1 MLGLCGVRLSPV
13 DIGCILQ
20 RYACLIIS
28 NAKQFFQAIPCC
40 ILTDLHD
47 GFC

>member
-13 DIGCILQ
+13 DIGCTLQ
-20 RYACLIIS
+20 RYACLTL
-28 NAKQFFQAIPCC
+28 AMQKKLFQAISCC
-40 ILTDLHD
+40 ILTDLND